1 VVYCY
6 DVRVK
11 ADIYNNIVF
20 SYWLCFPVCS
30 LQYSLCIHDMAA
42 LLKFNIKAASLDI
55 IQPLDFNFAV
65 LCANCYMINYS
76 VCMIMGYWKI
86 GT

>member
-1 VVYCY
+1 
-6 DVRVK
+6 
-11 ADIYNNIVF
+11 
-20 SYWLCFPVCS
+20 
-30 LQYSLCIHDMAA
+30 MAA